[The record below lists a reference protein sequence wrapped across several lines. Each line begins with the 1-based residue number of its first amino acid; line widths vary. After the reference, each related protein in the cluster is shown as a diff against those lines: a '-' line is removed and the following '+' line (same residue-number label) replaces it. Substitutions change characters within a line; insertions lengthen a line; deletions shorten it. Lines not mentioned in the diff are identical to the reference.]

1 MAVSEYGREGEKA
14 FKYTELLE
22 DEVHVDNL
30 FGDLVDH
37 WIRYESWD
45 EERDQIYPDEDTLF
59 RGVRDDREIRLKQDD
74 EGMIEVEYGIETQ
87 VGHSLDYVE
96 SVWQDEM
103 KTILERNSE
112 EDIEDHHIL
121 ERTYKNIFND
131 ERRAEA

>member
-14 FKYTELLE
+14 FKYTEILE
-22 DEVHVDNL
+22 SDVDIDNL

-45 EERDQIYPDEDTLF
+45 EERDEIYPDEETLF
-59 RGVRDDREIRLKQDD
+59 HGFRDDREIRLRQSDG
-74 EGMIEVEYGIETQ
+74 GMVEVEYGIETS
-87 VGHSLDYVE
+87 VDHSLDYVE

-112 EDIEDHHIL
+112 EDIEDHHIV
-121 ERTYKNIFND
+121 ERTLENLFND
-131 ERRAEA
+131 QRRAEA

>member
-14 FKYTELLE
+14 FKYTEILE
-22 DEVHVDNL
+22 SDVDIDNL

-45 EERDQIYPDEDTLF
+45 EERDEIYPDEETLF
-59 RGVRDDREIRLKQDD
+59 HGVRDDREIRLRQGD
-74 EGMIEVEYGIETQ
+74 EGMVEVEYGIETS
-87 VGHSLDYVE
+87 VDHSLDYVE

-112 EDIEDHHIL
+112 EDIDDHHVV
-121 ERTYKNIFND
+121 ERTLENLFND
-131 ERRAEA
+131 KHRAGA